1 MPAFAQT
8 LDDFGT
14 GQNLTFGQNRFHD
27 SFSQELRITSPDD
40 GRFRWIGG
48 VYYAQTDLDVMI
60 AINNDFGQGFHE
72 QSTAPNIGGINPT
85 VTWSQRFLAP
95 LIPIVGVAD
104 ASH

>member
-40 GRFRWIGG
+40 GRLRWIAGG
-48 VYYAQTDLDVMI
+48 YYAQTDLDVMI
-60 AINNDFGQGFHE
+60 SINNDFG
-72 QSTAPNIGGINPT
+72 TASSSNARIRTSAESIRP
-85 VTWSQRFLAP
+85 
-95 LIPIVGVAD
+95 
-104 ASH
+104 